1 MPLNDTPLTKMG
13 LKTPKAEIYKS
24 ESHKLCQAFP
34 VKVTSNVM
42 ETILTGSPVVL
53 NSDGTV
59 SPGTSTTAPFAN
71 YLGIAVTDS
80 PTPAY
85 GAQRNYPVEVTVMM
99 EGYAVVTAE
108 AVSDLTAGPGHLFQ
122 ENGKRRVVQNNTTNS
137 QFVVLAPA
145 SEGETVFVLVK

>member
-1 MPLNDTPLTKMG
+1 MALNETPLTKMG
-13 LKTPKAEIYKS
+13 QKTPKAEIYKS
-24 ESHKLCQAFP
+24 ESHKLCHAFP

-42 ETILTGSPVVL
+42 ETILTGSPVIL

-99 EGYAVVTAE
+99 DGYAIITAE
-108 AVSDLTAGPGHLFQ
+108 AAGDVVAGTAHVYQ
-122 ENGKRRVVQNNTTNS
+122 ANGKRVVAQADAG

-145 SEGETVFVLVK
+145 EAGELVNVLVR

>member
-24 ESHKLCQAFP
+24 ESHKLCHAFP
-34 VKVTSNVM
+34 VKVNNGVV
-42 ETILTGSPVVL
+42 ETILTGSPVNL

-59 SPGTSTTAPFAN
+59 SPCTGTP
-71 YLGIAVTDS
+71 YDDYIGIAVTDS

-99 EGYAVVTAE
+99 DGYAIVTAI
-108 AVSDLTAGPGHLFQ
+108 ASSPISAGPVLLMQ
-122 ENGKRRVVQNNTTNS
+122 SANQRVVEDAQSETDDKFMALNS
-137 QFVVLAPA
+137 ADT
-145 SEGETVFVLVK
+145 GETVFVLVK